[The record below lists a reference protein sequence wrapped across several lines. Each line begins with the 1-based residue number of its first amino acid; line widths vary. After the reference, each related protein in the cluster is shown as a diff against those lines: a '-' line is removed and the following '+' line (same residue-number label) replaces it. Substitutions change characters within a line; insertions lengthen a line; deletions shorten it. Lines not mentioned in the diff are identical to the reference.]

1 MLGRGWACDRGF
13 AVFCKNRM
21 EGYDGY
27 VRGALRGVDLSG
39 DIGMYGVWGEQR
51 HKLFGQGRNSSS

>member
-27 VRGALRGVDLSG
+27 VRGALRGVYLSG

-51 HKLFGQGRNSSS
+51 HKLFG